1 MEAADV
7 NKDVD
12 KVLRYIE
19 KNRKPVLVLK
29 NGKKHCMMLP
39 MGRVREDATGVTA
52 ARPSKV
58 RRDSGQAPVG

>member
-1 MEAADV
+1 MRAMEAVNV

-29 NGKKHCMMLP
+29 NGKKHCMLLP
-39 MGRVREDATGVTA
+39 AERVEEDASP
-52 ARPSKV
+52 RE
-58 RRDSGQAPVG
+58 